1 MKILIP
7 FFKVLE
13 KGLHLESSWVILNL
27 FNYWSS
33 MGFVVFELS
42 GQGRPAKL
50 KKPHFHKYTPENPHF
65 SIPKTA
71 IFFKAGGGV
80 ESTFFPSGPYHF
92 GYIYIQPFVLLGVKV
107 HSRCTNTWYSLHCR
121 GKLIDP
127 SCCQTKKSHLG
138 FHDIRSRDENHLEVN
153 GSGAPLGGS
162 TVGSFTTCCWW
173 LVLLGMYT
181 RL

>member
-1 MKILIP
+1 MKMPKCPRGGHFIIIPTSQLFRCVGTVVTTLGWGFQPFFLYQTQRFWMMKILIP

-33 MGFVVFELS
+33 MGFVVFPKWPRRS
-42 GQGRPAKL
+42 PAKL

-92 GYIYIQPFVLLGVKV
+92 GYIYPAVRFVGGKSPF
-107 HSRCTNTWYSLHCR
+107 
-121 GKLIDP
+121 
-127 SCCQTKKSHLG
+127 
-138 FHDIRSRDENHLEVN
+138 
-153 GSGAPLGGS
+153 
-162 TVGSFTTCCWW
+162 
-173 LVLLGMYT
+173 
-181 RL
+181 